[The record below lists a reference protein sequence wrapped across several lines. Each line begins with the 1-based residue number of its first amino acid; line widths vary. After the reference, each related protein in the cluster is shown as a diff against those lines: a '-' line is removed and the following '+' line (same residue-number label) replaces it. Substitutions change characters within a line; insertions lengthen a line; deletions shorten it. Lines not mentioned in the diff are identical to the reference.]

1 MTSFSLQH
9 QALEPSWFAA
19 LDPRTRLLAAVF
31 FTLSALCLS
40 ALWPLI
46 ALLALAL
53 LLTILL
59 GCQWRLIIKRLLAF
73 EGFMVLVLLFL
84 PFTVA
89 GKPWFAI
96 AGMEA
101 SYQGVIQ
108 ALVIL
113 LRGNAVV
120 LALLALVGSMEPI
133 KLGYA
138 LAGLGIPEKLVQLF
152 MMTVRYIGVLFDEHQ
167 RLRTAM
173 KARAFVAGSN
183 WHTWRSYG
191 HLLGMLLVRS
201 MERAQ
206 RISGAMRCRGF
217 NGKFHLLTPVKWH
230 RRDTAVLTLAVLL
243 FLLPL
248 EWQWWQYGF

>member
-1 MTSFSLQH
+1 
-9 QALEPSWFAA
+9 
-19 LDPRTRLLAAVF
+19 
-31 FTLSALCLS
+31 
-40 ALWPLI
+40 
-46 ALLALAL
+46 
-53 LLTILL
+53 
-59 GCQWRLIIKRLLAF
+59 
-73 EGFMVLVLLFL
+73 
-84 PFTVA
+84 
-89 GKPWFAI
+89 
-96 AGMEA
+96 
-101 SYQGVIQ
+101 
-108 ALVIL
+108 
-113 LRGNAVV
+113 
-120 LALLALVGSMEPI
+120 
-133 KLGYA
+133 
-138 LAGLGIPEKLVQLF
+138 
-152 MMTVRYIGVLFDEHQ
+152 VRYIGVLFDEHQ

>member
-9 QALEPSWFAA
+9 QALEPAWFAA
-19 LDPRTRLLAAVF
+19 LDPRTRLLAALL
-31 FTLSALCLS
+31 FTLIALCLS
-40 ALWPLI
+40 ALPPLLFMLVM
-46 ALLALAL
+46 ALFMTLV
-53 LLTILL
+53 L
-59 GCQWRLIIKRLLAF
+59 GCQWRLIIKRMLAF

-89 GKPWFAI
+89 GEPWFTF
-96 AGMEA
+96 AGMDA
-101 SYQGVIQ
+101 SYQGLTQ

-120 LALLALVGSMEPI
+120 LALLALVGSMEPV

-138 LAGLGIPEKLVQLF
+138 LAGLGLPEKLVQLF

-217 NGKFHLLTPVKWH
+217 NGKFHLLMPVQWCQ
-230 RRDTAVLTLAVLL
+230 RDTAALTIAVLL

>member
-1 MTSFSLQH
+1 MNSFSLQH
-9 QALEPSWFAA
+9 QALEPDWFSV
-19 LDPRTRLLAAVF
+19 LDPRSRLLAAVF
-31 FTLSALCLS
+31 FTLVSLCLS
-40 ALWPLI
+40 AVPPLI
-46 ALLALAL
+46 LMLALAL
-53 LLTILL
+53 LLTTLL

-84 PFTVA
+84 PFNVA
-89 GKPWFAI
+89 GERWFSVG
-96 AGMEA
+96 GMDA
-101 SYQGVIQ
+101 SYQGVTQ

-120 LALLALVGSMEPI
+120 LALLALVGSMEPV

-138 LAGLGIPEKLVQLF
+138 LAGLGLPEKLVQLF

-173 KARAFVAGSN
+173 KARGFVAGSN

-217 NGKFHLLTPVKWH
+217 NGKFHLLTPVQWCL
-230 RRDTAVLTLAVLL
+230 RDTAALTIAILL
-243 FLLPL
+243 FLMPL
-248 EWQWWQYGF
+248 IWQWGQYGF